1 MSSAHS
7 VFTHLIVLSIH
18 ARAGQF
24 NCSESLR
31 TGGRSGGRPKVRP
44 AGRGNPPDAYAIKHG
59 TAANPRQA
67 AFTSF
72 STAEITDS
80 SRLQNEKRTK

>member
-18 ARAGQF
+18 ARAEQF

-31 TGGRSGGRPKVRP
+31 SGGLRRTRRTHMRSSMGRPQIRG
-44 AGRGNPPDAYAIKHG
+44 AGRV
-59 TAANPRQA
+59 QA

-72 STAEITDS
+72 STAEITES
-80 SRLQNEKRTK
+80 SRLQNEKRTR

>member
-31 TGGRSGGRPKVRP
+31 TGDGSGVRPIARP
-44 AGRGNPPDAYAIKHG
+44 AGRGNPPDAYAIRRG
-59 TAANPRQA
+59 TGTNPRQA
-67 AFTSF
+67 AFSSF

-80 SRLQNEKRTK
+80 SRLQNEKRTR